1 MIAEHLSNN
10 SFQHDPVYDIYS
22 RGYIDNLVQVLILH
36 DLFKNA
42 EDAMSTS
49 KALAKMVLTAN
60 VTIDSIRKY
69 LNYNNIPNAFY
80 ELVEAFYY
88 SVLREISKRMSSPC
102 PICDGKH
109 GNYGLH
115 GSWYCE
121 NGDQLPYDPELAK
134 FYSQDKLEYCLTC
147 NTSSNKLKFA
157 IIAT

>member
-10 SFQHDPVYDIYS
+10 SFQHDPVYDIHS

-49 KALAKMVLTAN
+49 KTLAKMVLTAN

-69 LNYNNIPNAFY
+69 PNNNIPNAFY

-88 SVLREISKRMSSPC
+88 SVLRERGGMVSSMKRP
-102 PICDGKH
+102 KK
-109 GNYGLH
+109 
-115 GSWYCE
+115 
-121 NGDQLPYDPELAK
+121 EL
-134 FYSQDKLEYCLTC
+134 
-147 NTSSNKLKFA
+147 
-157 IIAT
+157 